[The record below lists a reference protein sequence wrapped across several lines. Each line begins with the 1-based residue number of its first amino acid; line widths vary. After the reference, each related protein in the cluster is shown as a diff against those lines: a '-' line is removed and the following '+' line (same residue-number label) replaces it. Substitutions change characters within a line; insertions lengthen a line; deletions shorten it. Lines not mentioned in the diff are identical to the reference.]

1 MVEEH
6 QLVLELELH
15 PGSAHHF
22 HEDEPS
28 WTFDHQLQTTTIA
41 RRLTVASVQKALV
54 LVVRAS

>member
-1 MVEEH
+1 VVEEH

-41 RRLTVASVQKALV
+41 RRLTVASVQKALGFT
-54 LVVRAS
+54 R